1 MHQNII
7 ITGAS
12 GFIGQA
18 LIKEFI
24 KKKLNFKAFSRK
36 KSKYSS
42 LVKRYSDIIPVKN
55 SILIHLAQSNK
66 SKKNYIN
73 EIETINKLTKKN
85 WKHIIFASSTKL
97 YCDMSTKPHK
107 ESEKINPYDNYTKMK
122 KLSEEI
128 VLKKGGTVFRI
139 SNVYG
144 SRMSKKTVIGLI
156 RNKILRRKKM
166 ILREIQSVRDF
177 IFIEDVIRAF
187 IKAVSI
193 KPKKILNI
201 SYGRSHS
208 IEEVVK
214 TSQKIL
220 KLKTIQFQTKQKLKK
235 NSIVLVDNNRA
246 KTLLRWNPKY
256 SLNKGL
262 KKILLNR

>member
-24 KKKLNFKAFSRK
+24 RKKFIFKAFSRK
-36 KSKYSS
+36 KTNYSN
-42 LVKRYSDIIPVKN
+42 LVKKYNNIIPIKN
-55 SILIHLAQSNK
+55 SILIHLAQSNE
-66 SKKNYIN
+66 SKKNYKN
-73 EIETINKLTKKN
+73 EVEIVNKLIKKN

-97 YCDMSTKPHK
+97 YWDKSTKPHK

-122 KLSEEI
+122 KLSEQI

-144 SRMSKKTVIGLI
+144 SGMSKKTVIGLI
-156 RNKILRRKKM
+156 RDKILKRKKI
-166 ILREIQSVRDF
+166 ILREMQSVRDF
-177 IFIEDVIRAF
+177 VFIDDVIRAF
-187 IKAVSI
+187 IKALRI

-201 SYGRSHS
+201 SYGSSYS
-208 IEEVVK
+208 IEEVIK
-214 TSQKIL
+214 TIQKIL
-220 KLKTIQFQTKQKLKK
+220 KLKTIEFQTKQKLKK
-235 NSIVLVDNNRA
+235 NSIILVDNNRA
-246 KTLLRWNPKY
+246 RALLRWNPKY
-256 SLNKGL
+256 SISRGL
-262 KKILLNR
+262 KKTFLKR